1 MPFHK
6 LINRAQHKGVLT
18 MRGLA
23 SISEINRTATLNE
36 YRKAVEEDNVTRAE
50 KIRVA
55 NPDLDS
61 DFNLIDQLQ

>member
-1 MPFHK
+1 
-6 LINRAQHKGVLT
+6 

-36 YRKAVEEDNVTRAE
+36 YRKAVEEENTVRAE
-50 KIRVA
+50 KIRIE

-61 DFNLIDQLQ
+61 DFDLIDRVQ

>member
-1 MPFHK
+1 
-6 LINRAQHKGVLT
+6 

-36 YRKAVEEDNVTRAE
+36 YRKAVEEENTVRAE

-61 DFNLIDQLQ
+61 DFDLIDRLQ